1 MNEEGAIVRL
11 LVLFLLLSVLHIEVK
26 FVSHMIVSDDW
37 VQLDEGVWEMMY
49 ELVMVP
55 KVMTLKV
62 RVQLM

>member
-1 MNEEGAIVRL
+1 MIVRL